1 MGWRGRD
8 CQEGKG
14 RGDASLGLSRT
25 HPSPGDCSHCMGMPD
40 QGLCRSSSPWKARP
54 GQLPRRGGRA
64 DNSSAMGIEGRSQP
78 LQGKGQ
84 TWVVRLRDSALW
96 HQGEADQDTIYRNP
110 AAVRSIF
117 SNPSTYGRLMLILCK
132 EHVVSKVCSAIRV
145 VHGRVPTV
153 FKVCNSAYSTHRVA
167 HIQRPI
173 LVRNEPH
180 HT

>member
-14 RGDASLGLSRT
+14 RGDASLGLSPT

-96 HQGEADQDTIYRNP
+96 HQGEADQDTICRNR
-110 AAVRSIF
+110 AAVRPIF
-117 SNPSTYGRLMLILCK
+117 SNQIHIRMIAVDLVQGICCIQSMQCSSSSTRSWGVYLLY
-132 EHVVSKVCSAIRV
+132 SKSAIQS
-145 VHGRVPTV
+145 
-153 FKVCNSAYSTHRVA
+153 FC
-167 HIQRPI
+167 
-173 LVRNEPH
+173 
-180 HT
+180 